1 MYYKLC
7 TLTSILINS
16 SSVKFDSSHWCYGSL
31 SKGVMPSPGWKE
43 KAARQNRTAGR
54 KGLIKVLPAASPV
67 FRDLE
72 LAREDFLEA
81 QYKGLQEVEKA
92 HLREL
97 LGKVSENVKH
107 VLRG

>member
-1 MYYKLC
+1 M
-7 TLTSILINS
+7 
-16 SSVKFDSSHWCYGSL
+16 
-31 SKGVMPSPGWKE
+31 
-43 KAARQNRTAGR
+43 
-54 KGLIKVLPAASPV
+54 IKVLPAASPV